1 MKIIKIIHHQLGLEA
16 EIKNNKTFIKWL
28 RKISIRIRIKLKI
41 PIHDKKKIKHVEFFD
56 VFFYIKIFIN
66 IN

>member
-28 RKISIRIRIKLKI
+28 RKNSIGIRIKLKI
-41 PIHDKKKIKHVEFFD
+41 LIHDKKIKHVEFFD